1 MKQFQKQ
8 IMMRSGDIFNQNF
21 RREINIL
28 IFFVFKNME
37 VRQISLANEN
47 RALFR
52 KTFFLVPWIPEEWG
66 RFLKPA
72 VLPEK
77 LDQNLIVLDVFLLW
91 VSDAGKNC

>member
-8 IMMRSGDIFNQNF
+8 VMMRSGDIFNQNV

-28 IFFVFKNME
+28 ICFVFKNME

-52 KTFFLVPWIPEEWG
+52 KPFLLVQRIPEEWG

-77 LDQNLIVLDVFLLW
+77 LDQNLIVLAVFLLW
-91 VSDAGKNC
+91 VSVV

>member
-1 MKQFQKQ
+1 M
-8 IMMRSGDIFNQNF
+8 
-21 RREINIL
+21 

-77 LDQNLIVLDVFLLW
+77 LDQNLLVLAVFLLW
-91 VSDAGKNC
+91 VSDAEKHVNHLYL